1 MIFIDSFYGAG
12 SSTVGVR
19 KVKTVHLDPDGGRSD
34 SSRGKVVI
42 GYGANWNS
50 DLNRNS
56 GPNCDTVCPLWASNP
71 GAPGYT
77 LQYSADAELT
87 GAPRGVVER
96 PAENFSYPPAV
107 GSIRKESQ
115 LTLTEAPAVSP
126 PLSMDA
132 LTRRQRDVL
141 YLIVQGKTNKEIAR
155 SLGLGEGTVKIHV
168 AALFGKLGV
177 HRRAAIAVTGSRFLS
192 QGALKSA

>member
-1 MIFIDSFYGAG
+1 MIFTNRLYEGERA
-12 SSTVGVR
+12 STVGVR
-19 KVKTVHLDPDGGRSD
+19 KVKTVHLDSDVARSD
-34 SSRGKVVI
+34 RLCGKVVI
-42 GYGANWNS
+42 VYGS
-50 DLNRNS
+50 NRDS
-56 GPNCDTVCPLWASNP
+56 VGPFWASNS

-77 LQYSADAELT
+77 VQYSANAVLT
-87 GAPRGVVER
+87 GAPRGAVE
-96 PAENFSYPPAV
+96 PADNVSSVPAV
-107 GSIRKESQ
+107 GSIRKKPQ
-115 LTLTEAPAVSP
+115 LTITEAPAVLP
-126 PLSMDA
+126 PLSVDA

-177 HRRAAIAVTGSRFLS
+177 HRRAAIAVAGSRFLS